1 MPHAVHHIMTYGEIR
16 KTMENHQDF
25 AIKYICD
32 FFDDASA
39 FLQVVEYVAQSGLAA
54 LYELLPTVVEVN
66 FFHILDFQNLI

>member
-39 FLQVVEYVAQSGLAA
+39 FLQVVDYFAQSGPEA
-54 LYELLPTVVEVN
+54 LYDLLPTVLEVKN
-66 FFHILDFQNLI
+66 SHFFIFITI